1 MKERIGY
8 VDAAK
13 GLGML
18 LIMLGHITKYDNP
31 VDLWM
36 SSFKV
41 DIFYIM
47 SGFLMSY
54 TESVKKRSFGVF
66 MKKTL
71 TSLAIPY
78 VTFSI
83 LGIMFKV
90 GCIYVKEK
98 PIKKITKVF
107 WEYLWDS
114 VFLAGINSMWF
125 LPTIFFGEIIFFF
138 LIRSHI
144 AIKLLYSVA
153 GLYAITATNNIIDS
167 FVLRADGKIT
177 QTSIDNISALLSAIG
192 KGFMAAWFIGAGY
205 VIYKYYRK
213 IKSDGLKL
221 VAGITFSIVN
231 VILSQMNPH
240 VDIHMLEEGDKPA
253 LFYICGIVGSIGVI
267 MILDFLSKRISL
279 SGLDFWGKNSLAVM
293 CTHTVFG
300 LRSVAYFGW
309 EKVTFLPDVGNHK
322 YVGQCIIILA
332 ILMMIEY
339 SLVLIINSKFWFLLG
354 KKKSQIVS

>member
-8 VDAAK
+8 VDATK

-18 LIMLGHITKYDNP
+18 LIMFGHVTEYDNP

-41 DIFYIM
+41 VIFYIM

-54 TESVKKRSFGVF
+54 SGSIKKRSFGVF
-66 MKKTL
+66 MKKTFI
-71 TSLAIPY
+71 SLAVPY
-78 VTFSI
+78 ISFSI

-90 GCIYVKEK
+90 GCVYVKMK
-98 PIKKITKVF
+98 PMSKITKVF

-138 LIRSHI
+138 LIRAPKI
-144 AIKLLYSVA
+144 IKLLYAVA
-153 GLYAITATNNIIDS
+153 GLYVITAVNNIIDYVGTS
-167 FVLRADGKIT
+167 MQGRMDQI
-177 QTSIDNISALLSAIG
+177 SIDNISNLISAVGKGDRIKLLGGLGLSILNVLLSQLNSHI
-192 KGFMAAWFIGAGY
+192 
-205 VIYKYYRK
+205 
-213 IKSDGLKL
+213 
-221 VAGITFSIVN
+221 
-231 VILSQMNPH
+231 
-240 VDIHMLEEGDKPA
+240 DIHMLKEGEKPA
-253 LFYICGIVGSIGVI
+253 LFYICGIIGSLGAI
-267 MILDFLSKRISL
+267 MLLDFLSERFNL

-309 EKVTFLPDVGNHK
+309 QKVSSAK
-322 YVGQCIIILA
+322 YVCQCLVVMA

>member
-1 MKERIGY
+1 MDDENENSVLKIKSVCIIINFAQINICFRIDFDNER
-8 VDAAK
+8 
-13 GLGML
+13 
-18 LIMLGHITKYDNP
+18 
-31 VDLWM
+31 
-36 SSFKV
+36 
-41 DIFYIM
+41 
-47 SGFLMSY
+47 
-54 TESVKKRSFGVF
+54 
-66 MKKTL
+66 
-71 TSLAIPY
+71 
-78 VTFSI
+78 
-83 LGIMFKV
+83 
-90 GCIYVKEK
+90 
-98 PIKKITKVF
+98 
-107 WEYLWDS
+107 
-114 VFLAGINSMWF
+114 
-125 LPTIFFGEIIFFF
+125 
-138 LIRSHI
+138 
-144 AIKLLYSVA
+144 KLLYSVA

-167 FVLRADGKIT
+167 FVLRADAKLT

>member
-8 VDAAK
+8 VDATK

-18 LIMLGHITKYDNP
+18 LIMFGHVTEYDNP

-41 DIFYIM
+41 VIFYIM

-54 TESVKKRSFGVF
+54 SGSIKKRSFGVF
-66 MKKTL
+66 MKKTFI
-71 TSLAIPY
+71 SLAVPY
-78 VTFSI
+78 ISFSI

-90 GCIYVKEK
+90 GCVYVKMK
-98 PIKKITKVF
+98 PMSKITKVF

-138 LIRSHI
+138 LIRAPKI
-144 AIKLLYSVA
+144 IKLLYAVA
-153 GLYAITATNNIIDS
+153 GLYVITAVNNIIDYVGTS
-167 FVLRADGKIT
+167 MQGRMDQI
-177 QTSIDNISALLSAIG
+177 SIDNISNLISAVG

-205 VIYKYYRK
+205 IIYIFYQK
-213 IKSDGLKL
+213 IKDDRIKLLGGLGL
-221 VAGITFSIVN
+221 SILN
-231 VILSQMNPH
+231 VLLSQLNSH
-240 VDIHMLEEGDKPA
+240 IDIHMLKEGEKPA
-253 LFYICGIVGSIGVI
+253 LFYICGIIGSLGAI
-267 MILDFLSKRISL
+267 MLLDFLSERFNL

-309 EKVTFLPDVGNHK
+309 QKVSYFPSVGSTK
-322 YVGQCIIILA
+322 YVCQCLVAMA

-339 SLVLIINSKFWFLLG
+339 SLVLIINSKLWFLLG

>member
-8 VDAAK
+8 VDATK

-18 LIMLGHITKYDNP
+18 LIMFGHVTKYENP

-41 DIFYIM
+41 VIFYIM

-54 TESVKKRSFGVF
+54 SGSIKNRTFGVF
-66 MKKTL
+66 MKKTFL
-71 TSLAIPY
+71 SLAVPY
-78 VTFSI
+78 ISFSI

-90 GCIYVKEK
+90 GCVYVKMK
-98 PIKKITKVF
+98 PLSKVTKTF

-125 LPTIFFGEIIFFF
+125 LPTIFFGELIFFF
-138 LIRSHI
+138 LIRAHKF
-144 AIKLLYSVA
+144 IKILYAVG
-153 GLYAITATNNIIDS
+153 GLYVITAVNRIIENFGIAMNGHMDQK
-167 FVLRADGKIT
+167 G
-177 QTSIDNISALLSAIG
+177 IDNVSSLIG
-192 KGFMAAWFIGAGY
+192 AVGTGFMAAWFIGAGY
-205 VIYKYYRK
+205 IIYIFYHRLRDDR
-213 IKSDGLKL
+213 IKL
-221 VAGITFSIVN
+221 VGGLGLSILN
-231 VILSQMNPH
+231 VFLSQLNQH
-240 VDIHMLEEGDKPA
+240 VDIHLLKEGTKPA
-253 LFYICGIVGSIGVI
+253 LFYICGIMGSLGAI
-267 MILDFLSKRISL
+267 MLLDFLSKRFDL

-309 EKVTFLPDVGNHK
+309 KKVSYLPTVGNTK
-322 YVGQCIIILA
+322 YICQCLVVMA

-339 SLVLIINSKFWFLLG
+339 SLVLIINSRFWFLLG

>member
-1 MKERIGY
+1 MKERIKY

-18 LIMLGHITKYDNP
+18 LIMFGHVTKYDNP

-41 DIFYIM
+41 TIFYIM

-54 TESVKKRSFGVF
+54 SGSIKKRTFGVF
-66 MKKTL
+66 MKKTFV
-71 TSLAIPY
+71 SLAVPY
-78 VTFSI
+78 ISFSI
-83 LGIMFKV
+83 LGIIFKV
-90 GCIYVKEK
+90 WCVYVKMK
-98 PIKKITKVF
+98 PLSKVTKAF
-107 WEYLWDS
+107 WQYLWDS
-114 VFLAGINSMWF
+114 VFLEGINSMWF

-138 LIRSHI
+138 LIR
-144 AIKLLYSVA
+144 APKFIKILYAAA
-153 GLYAITATNNIIDS
+153 GLYAVTAVNEIIEHFQLSMKAQMDQ
-167 FVLRADGKIT
+167 I
-177 QTSIDNISALLSAIG
+177 SIDNVSNLIG
-192 KGFMAAWFIGAGY
+192 AVGQGFMAAWFIGAGY
-205 VIYKYYRK
+205 IIYIVYRK
-213 IKSDGLKL
+213 IKDDRIKILGGLGL
-221 VAGITFSIVN
+221 SILN
-231 VILSQMNPH
+231 VFLSQLNSH
-240 VDIHMLEEGDKPA
+240 VDIHVLKEGDKPA
-253 LFYICGIVGSIGVI
+253 LFYICGIVGSLGAI
-267 MILDFLSKRISL
+267 MLLDFLSERVNL

-309 EKVTFLPDVGNHK
+309 QKVAYLPSEGNTK
-322 YVGQCIIILA
+322 YVCQCLIIMA

>member
-18 LIMLGHITKYDNP
+18 LIMFGHVTKYENSI
-31 VDLWM
+31 DLWM

-41 DIFYIM
+41 VIFYII

-54 TESVKKRSFGVF
+54 SGSIKKRTFSVF
-66 MKKTL
+66 MKKTFM
-71 TSLAIPY
+71 SLVVPY
-78 VTFSI
+78 ISFSI

-90 GCIYVKEK
+90 GCVYVKMK
-98 PIKKITKVF
+98 PLSKVTKTF
-107 WEYLWDS
+107 WDYLWDS

-125 LPTIFFGEIIFFF
+125 LPTIFFGELIFFF
-138 LIRSHI
+138 LIRTPKF
-144 AIKLLYSVA
+144 IKILYAVV
-153 GLYAITATNNIIDS
+153 GLYAVTMTNNIIENFGIAMKGQMD
-167 FVLRADGKIT
+167 
-177 QTSIDNISALLSAIG
+177 QTSIDNISSLIRVVG
-192 KGFMAAWFIGAGY
+192 TGFMAAWFIGVGYFIYIFYQKLTDDRIKFAG
-205 VIYKYYRK
+205 
-213 IKSDGLKL
+213 GLGL
-221 VAGITFSIVN
+221 SVLNIF
-231 VILSQMNPH
+231 LSQLNEH
-240 VDIHMLEEGDKPA
+240 VDIHMIKEGDKPA
-253 LFYICGIVGSIGVI
+253 LFYICGITGSLGAI
-267 MILDFLSKRISL
+267 MLLDFLSKRFDL
-279 SGLDFWGKNSLAVM
+279 SGLDFWGKNSLAIM

-309 EKVTFLPDVGNHK
+309 KKVSYLPSVGNAK
-322 YVGQCIIILA
+322 YICQCLVVMA

>member
-41 DIFYIM
+41 VIFYIM

-54 TESVKKRSFGVF
+54 TGSVKKRSFGVF

-138 LIRSHI
+138 FNKKPHCNK
-144 AIKLLYSVA
+144 A
-153 GLYAITATNNIIDS
+153 
-167 FVLRADGKIT
+167 FV
-177 QTSIDNISALLSAIG
+177 
-192 KGFMAAWFIGAGY
+192 
-205 VIYKYYRK
+205 
-213 IKSDGLKL
+213 
-221 VAGITFSIVN
+221 FS
-231 VILSQMNPH
+231 
-240 VDIHMLEEGDKPA
+240 
-253 LFYICGIVGSIGVI
+253 C
-267 MILDFLSKRISL
+267 
-279 SGLDFWGKNSLAVM
+279 
-293 CTHTVFG
+293 
-300 LRSVAYFGW
+300 RSVC
-309 EKVTFLPDVGNHK
+309 D
-322 YVGQCIIILA
+322 
-332 ILMMIEY
+332 
-339 SLVLIINSKFWFLLG
+339 NSDK
-354 KKKSQIVS
+354 QYY